1 MYTCIRIPTYV
12 HVFETQCAREERI
25 QNNDWLSREC
35 DDLPYPTGSIRLKYT
50 VLIRTKKNQN
60 QIL

>member
-1 MYTCIRIPTYV
+1 MYTRIRVYLHTYV

-35 DDLPYPTGSIRLKYT
+35 VDLPYPTGSIRLKYT
-50 VLIRTKKNQN
+50 W
-60 QIL
+60 